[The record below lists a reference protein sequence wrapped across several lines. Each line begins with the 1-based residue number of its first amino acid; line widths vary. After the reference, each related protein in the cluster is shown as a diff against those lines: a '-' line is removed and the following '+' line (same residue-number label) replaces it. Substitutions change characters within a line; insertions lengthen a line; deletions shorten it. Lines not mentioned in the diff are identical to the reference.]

1 MNRRTERS
9 GSVVD
14 LITDGRKMQTDL
26 GQLGH
31 TFAVVEAIRQRA
43 KGTQ

>member
-9 GSVVD
+9 GVVVD
-14 LITDGRKMQTDL
+14 LITDGRKAHTDL

-31 TFAVVEAIRQRA
+31 TFAVVDAIRQRA
-43 KGTQ
+43 EGTQ